1 MSVDEIRKR
10 FVGKTILITGGAGNI
25 GLKTAHRFAREGA
38 AIALLD
44 INRDKLEIA
53 LEELSKYNVLTLSV
67 ICDVVDMS
75 SVIQAMK
82 QVIEKL
88 GAIDMLFNNAGY
100 QGEFQP
106 VQSYPENDFKRVL
119 DINLLGAFNVLKTVA
134 SHMVERR
141 TGAIVNTASMAGVD
155 GPPNM
160 VAYGAS
166 KFALIGMTQTA
177 AKDLA
182 PYNIRVNSISPGYM
196 GPGYMWDR
204 QVELQAK
211 ACTQYFNNDI
221 NKTAAQMISQIPM
234 RRYGD
239 IDEIPGTVAFLMS
252 DDSSYITGINVP
264 IAGGI

>member
-1 MSVDEIRKR
+1 MSVNEICKR

-25 GLKTAHRFAREGA
+25 GLQTAHRFAKEGA
-38 AIALLD
+38 AVALLD

-53 LEELSKYNVLTLSV
+53 LKELFKYNVSTLSV
-67 ICDVVDMS
+67 ICDVVNMS
-75 SVIQAMK
+75 SVVQAVK

-119 DINLLGAFNVLKTVA
+119 DINLIGAFHVLKTVA
-134 SHMVERR
+134 LHMVKRH

-182 PYNIRVNSISPGYM
+182 PYNIRVNSISPGYI
-196 GPGYMWDR
+196 GPGYMWER
-204 QVELQAK
+204 QVKLQAK
-211 ACTQYFNNDI
+211 ADTQYFDNDI

-234 RRYGD
+234 RRYGA
-239 IDEIPGTVAFLMS
+239 IDEIPGIVAFLMS
-252 DDSSYITGINVP
+252 NDSSYITGINIP

>member
-1 MSVDEIRKR
+1 MSVNEICKR

-25 GLKTAHRFAREGA
+25 GLQTAHRFAREGA
-38 AIALLD
+38 AVALLD

-53 LEELSKYNVLTLSV
+53 LEELSKYNVFTLSV
-67 ICDVVDMS
+67 TCDVVDMP
-75 SVIQAMK
+75 SVIQAVK

-134 SHMVERR
+134 SHMVDRR

-182 PYNIRVNSISPGYM
+182 TYNIRVNAISPGYI

-211 ACTQYFNNDI
+211 ASTQYFDNDI

-239 IDEIPGTVAFLMS
+239 LDEILGTVVFLMS
-252 DDSSYITGINVP
+252 DDSSYITGINIP

>member
-1 MSVDEIRKR
+1 MSVTETIKR
-10 FVGKTILITGGAGNI
+10 FKGKTILITGGAGNI
-25 GLKTAHRFAREGA
+25 GLQTAHRFAKEGA
-38 AIALLD
+38 AVALLD
-44 INRDKLEIA
+44 VDRDKLEIG
-53 LEELSKYNVLTLSV
+53 LEELSKYDVCTLPI
-67 ICDVVDMS
+67 ICDIMHMP
-75 SVIQAMK
+75 SVIQAVK
-82 QVIEKL
+82 KVIEEL

-100 QGEFQP
+100 QGVFQP

-119 DINLLGAFNVLKTVA
+119 DINLMGAFHVLKTVA

-141 TGAIVNTASMAGVD
+141 TGAIVNTASMAGVS

-182 PYNIRVNSISPGYM
+182 PYNIRVNAISPGYM
-196 GPGYMWDR
+196 GPGYMWER

-211 ACTQYFNNDI
+211 ASTQYFDNDI
-221 NKTAAQMISQIPM
+221 DKTAAQMISQIPM
-234 RRYGD
+234 RRYGA

-252 DDSSYITGINVP
+252 DDSSYITGINIP